1 MPWTPGIGV
10 ADLDL
15 SGAFTPGVGVADLN
29 LSILTTSDDRNL
41 TVSATAG
48 GMIGAIHLA
57 LDLGLL
63 NSIASGAA
71 GAWQDGETR
80 AAGWIDTHADASA
93 YWTGTFAL
101 WGDGHGLRGGSADA
115 WRDSTRHSAV
125 AADSFQDAALC
136 AGRQSDAW
144 RDAPLAAIRGR
155 DGFQDAAGLSGGRV
169 ARWNEGQPV
178 QIAAFA
184 TFREGSPGAARV
196 AQYFSDATRITPS
209 RFEKWR
215 QAGYPAHARRTVP
228 PIVVPGRDVFWDG
241 HLDLRCP
248 VPSFP
253 VYLNLQESQCG
264 GALAYIPILRVYRVL
279 NSSVLVRLPDRTE
292 LPCIAQTVETDSES
306 WCWSLSATLKSDPA
320 WTLLRPV
327 DGQPWEVE
335 STINGR
341 VWQFVVDEITS
352 DRSFGSHTVSL
363 RARSRSAWLDDPYQP
378 SITVTSASATS
389 AQQVAELALDG
400 TGWSLVWPVDEALAA
415 IDWLIPAGVYSRQG
429 TIIGRVGTIV
439 KTVGW
444 GLYTDPALDS
454 LTAYPHY
461 PMASWLWGALSPVL
475 SIPEDVAVT
484 IQRQPVYAP
493 SYNGLYL
500 SGTDAGKLVFAKI
513 AGTDG
518 LLQPADPLVDSLF
531 CDESGVAARQRAIYE
546 LSKSGFSETLTVAT
560 PYLTA
565 MGLLRPG
572 QLLEVGSL
580 RGMIRK
586 VSVTAAWDRGLKV
599 IQTLGLEV
607 RP

>member
-1 MPWTPGIGV
+1 MPWTPGIGA

-15 SGAFTPGVGVADLN
+15 TGAFTPGVGVADLN
-29 LSILTTSDDRNL
+29 LSELTSSDDRNL
-41 TVSATAG
+41 TVAATAG
-48 GMIGAIHLA
+48 GMVCAIHLA
-57 LDLGLL
+57 LDYGLL

-71 GAWQDGETR
+71 GAWRDGDPR
-80 AAGWIDTHADASA
+80 AAGVADSHGDATPYRA
-93 YWTGTFAL
+93 GTFAL
-101 WGDGHGLRGGSADA
+101 WGEGQGVRGGSAEA
-115 WRDSTRHSAV
+115 WRDSIRHRAI
-125 AADSFQDAALC
+125 AADRFGDGARC
-136 AGRQSDAW
+136 AGNRADAW
-144 RDAPLAAIRGR
+144 RDAPLAALGVR
-155 DGFQDAAGLSGGRV
+155 DGFQDAAPISGSRR
-169 ARWNEGQPV
+169 ATWNEGQPV
-178 QIAAFA
+178 QIAALA
-184 TFREGSPGAARV
+184 TFRDGSPVAAAVLHRF
-196 AQYFSDATRITPS
+196 ADGSRIAPGF
-209 RFEKWR
+209 FERWR
-215 QAGYPAHARRTVP
+215 QAGYPAHAKRYVP
-228 PIVVPGRDVFWDG
+228 PIIVPGRGVFWDS

-253 VYLNLQESQCG
+253 VHLNLQEFQCG

-292 LPCIAQTVETDSES
+292 LPCVSQTVETDSES

-320 WTLLRPV
+320 WTLLQPV

-341 VWQFVVDEITS
+341 VWQFVADEITS

-400 TGWSLVWPVDEALAA
+400 TGWALVWPLDDALAA

-429 TIIGRVGTIV
+429 TIIGRVGTIAKV
-439 KTVGW
+439 AGW
-444 GLYTDPALDS
+444 GLYTDPALDI

-461 PMASWLWGALSPVL
+461 PAASWLWGALSPVL

-493 SYNGLYL
+493 SYNGIYL
-500 SGTDAGKLVFAKI
+500 SGTEAGKLVFAKI

-518 LLQPADPLVDSLF
+518 LLQPQDPLIDSLF

-572 QLLEVGSL
+572 QFLEVGAL

-586 VSVTAAWDRGLKV
+586 VSVAAVWERGLKV
-599 IQTLGLEV
+599 TQTLGLEV